1 MGKSWSHPW
10 GHQPTLQSKHSLQ
23 VLDLHITKRVPEG
36 VHPCWA
42 YAQLRRCFHQQV
54 SSLYHHASSEP
65 RRRALRCLL
74 SWASPP
80 VLCFEKRQPS
90 CQASNSEQAKKWV
103 QWHQDCV
110 PERAQTFLVRSAAQH
125 RGRLPG
131 VQTYRLLATSTGRR
145 IERGS
150 QQSDWVR
157 LRGSESAI
165 DHLEYGWRNRE
176 CIHESAWYA
185 IAKPARTQFDIL
197 RILRV
202 SRQ

>member
-1 MGKSWSHPW
+1 MF
-10 GHQPTLQSKHSLQ
+10 
-23 VLDLHITKRVPEG
+23 DLHLTKRVPEG
-36 VHPCWA
+36 IHPSWA
-42 YAQLRRCFHQQV
+42 YAQLRWCLYQQV
-54 SSLYHHASSEP
+54 CCLYHHAGSEP

-74 SWASPP
+74 SWAGTP
-80 VLCFEKRQPS
+80 VLRIKKRQP
-90 CQASNSEQAKKWV
+90 CCEAADSEQAKKWV

-125 RGRLPG
+125 WGRLPI
-131 VQTYRLLATSTGRR
+131 VQTYWFLAISAGRR

-150 QQSDWVR
+150 HQPDWVR
-157 LRGSESAI
+157 LRGSESTI

-185 IAKPARTQFDIL
+185 TAKPARTQFDIL